1 VTRGIRAGL
10 AAACG
15 AAAALCALAAPAQTS
30 DLVTRA
36 ALRVCADPANL
47 PFTNEAGAGFENKI
61 AELLARDLGVPL
73 QYTWFPQATGFVRQ
87 TLNAKRCDIVM
98 GYAAGS
104 DPVQNTNPYYRSA
117 WALVTKQGSGL
128 DGVREL
134 GDARLKGKRLGVIG
148 GTPPATLLALNGLIG
163 DAKPYRLN
171 VDRRHESPSEDMVR
185 DIAAGEIDGGVLW
198 GPIGG
203 YFAKQAGTPMS
214 VVPLTQSEAGVPMT
228 FRITFGIRHGETD
241 WKHRLNEFITAHQ
254 AEINGLLLDYG
265 VPLIDEQ
272 DRPVA
277 RAP

>member
-1 VTRGIRAGL
+1 ML
-10 AAACG
+10 
-15 AAAALCALAAPAQTS
+15 ALAVPAMAQTS
-30 DLVTRA
+30 DLVTRT

-47 PFTNEAGAGFENKI
+47 PFTTEAGAGFENKI

-87 TLNAKRCDIVM
+87 TLAAKRCDIVM

-117 WALVTKQGSGL
+117 WVLVTRKSAGL
-128 DGVREL
+128 DGVGGL
-134 GDARLKGKRLGVIG
+134 ADPRLKGKRLGVIG
-148 GTPPATLLALNGLIG
+148 GTPPATLLAINGLIG

-171 VDRRHESPSEDMVR
+171 VDRRHESPSEDMIR
-185 DIAAGEIDGGVLW
+185 DIASGEIDGGILW

-214 VVPLTQSEAGVPMT
+214 VAPLTQHEAGVPMI

-241 WKHRLNEFITAHQ
+241 WKHRLNDFIAARQ
-254 AEINGLLLDYG
+254 GEINGVLLDFG
-265 VPLIDEQ
+265 VPLLDEQ
-272 DRPVA
+272 DRPITRA
-277 RAP
+277 R